1 MNREEAKCAEDFE
14 STLFTSFPQKYDSL
28 AILYLCLLW
37 TNQLFF
43 TTVIA
48 VFVIKRF
55 SLS

>member
-28 AILYLCLLW
+28 AILYLWFLW